1 MAYRRSG
8 KRRKHLMAT
17 IEGLEGRLQE
27 LVSIQPQTR
36 AALAPV
42 PVISAIYLF
51 SEKRR
56 PIYTGRTRN
65 LRRRL
70 ADHMNPGND
79 RYSAT
84 FAFRL
89 AKEDA
94 LGTKLDLSVPN
105 AELER
110 QPAFRKLF
118 LSAKERVSAMGVQFV
133 EIRDPI
139 EQTLVEVYVAE
150 SLATPYNDFETH

>member
-1 MAYRRSG
+1 
-8 KRRKHLMAT
+8 
-17 IEGLEGRLQE
+17 
-27 LVSIQPQTR
+27 
-36 AALAPV
+36 
-42 PVISAIYLF
+42 
-51 SEKRR
+51 
-56 PIYTGRTRN
+56 
-65 LRRRL
+65 
-70 ADHMNPGND
+70 MNPGND

-89 AKEDA
+89 AKEDS

-118 LSAKERVSAMGVQFV
+118 LSAKERVSAMGVQFI